1 MVATYNR
8 LDGVGNLLLHVALT
22 GIHLAERNLG
32 NSLPTFSRVQV
43 VFLLQ
48 FACSPLALVEVIA
61 GTDGLSV
68 LLYTDGNDV
77 HVVAVNVLV
86 LIDHIGLT
94 AKSNLLHVLTGNV
107 LHVRIRQPVIGMR
120 IEGDMHHRILRA
132 ASVWNEVHEILQSFS
147 DVHLA
152 RTVIKDAVGGKQLAL
167 VLVDLL
173 PVVRQCAKQRVSE
186 TYLCDHFC

>member
-1 MVATYNR
+1 MVATHNR
-8 LDGVGNLLLHVALT
+8 LDRVGYLFLYVTLA

-68 LLYTDGNDV
+68 LLYTDGDNV
-77 HVVAVNVLV
+77 HVVAVNVLM
-86 LIDHIGLT
+86 LIDHVGLR
-94 AKSNLLHVLTGNV
+94 AKAYLLHILTGNV
-107 LHVRIRQPVIGMR
+107 LHVRVRQLVVWVL
-120 IEGDMHHRILRA
+120 IEGDMHHWILRA
-132 ASVWNEVHEILQSFS
+132 ASVWNEVHEILQSLS

-152 RTVIKDAVGGKQLAL
+152 RTVIKDSVGGKQFAL
-167 VLVDLL
+167 VLFDLL